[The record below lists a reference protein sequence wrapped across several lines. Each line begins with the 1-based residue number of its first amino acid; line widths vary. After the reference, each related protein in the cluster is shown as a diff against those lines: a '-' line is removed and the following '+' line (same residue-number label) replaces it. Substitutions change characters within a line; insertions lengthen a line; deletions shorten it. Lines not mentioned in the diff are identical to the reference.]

1 MNDLPVNSTTSA
13 EQLRQYI
20 ERVERLEEEKRGLMA
35 DIKDVYAEAKATGFE
50 PKIMRQI
57 VKMRA
62 MDRDLLNEQD
72 ALLSTYREAVGL
84 PEGS

>member
-1 MNDLPVNSTTSA
+1 MNDLPVTSTTSA

-20 ERVERLEEEKRGLMA
+20 ERVERLEDEKRSLMA
-35 DIKDVYAEAKATGFE
+35 DIKDVYAEAKGTGFE

-72 ALLSTYREAVGL
+72 ALLSTYRQAVGL

>member
-1 MNDLPVNSTTSA
+1 MNDLPVNATTSA
-13 EQLRQYI
+13 DQLRQYI

-35 DIKDVYAEAKATGFE
+35 DIKDVYSEAKATGFE

-72 ALLSTYREAVGL
+72 ALLSTYRQAVGL